1 MTTLSAAVIDTDVYS
16 VLFMR
21 RRRRDH
27 RRDEWV
33 ARLQGTRVVISFQT
47 RAEVLAGA
55 VAAGWGDQ
63 TLRDLRRQLDDTP
76 TIHESPE
83 VTDNYAVLTVACK
96 NAGHP
101 LHGKIHTG
109 DRWVAACAI
118 TLGLKLLAGD
128 SIYAEVPGLSLL

>member
-1 MTTLSAAVIDTDVYS
+1 M
-16 VLFMR
+16 LFTR
-21 RRRRDH
+21 RRRGDH

-33 ARLQGTRVVISFQT
+33 ARLLGRRIVISFQT
-47 RAEVLAGA
+47 GAEVLAGA
-55 VAAGWGDQ
+55 VAAGWGDR

-83 VTDNYAVLTVACK
+83 VTDSYATLTACK

-109 DRWVAACAI
+109 DRWIAACAI
-118 TLGLKLLAGD
+118 TLGLRLLAGD
-128 SIYAEVPGLSLL
+128 SIYADTPGLSRL